1 LRNLHSAMSRA
12 MLMTRMGFAFF
23 QANQRWNGFWWHAR
37 INLWGFVMGDAIKHG
52 FANLLNIQGK
62 DDRPTFWWWVLFV
75 ILVSFGISTFASF
88 GFVASSVGDAMTLAS
103 NGVDESQVEIAMMQS
118 MADGLKTQTWISTG
132 VSFVGLGYLVVIVGG
147 LLPSK
152 TG

>member
-1 LRNLHSAMSRA
+1 
-12 MLMTRMGFAFF
+12 
-23 QANQRWNGFWWHAR
+23 
-37 INLWGFVMGDAIKHG
+37 MGDAIKHG

-118 MADGLKTQTWISTG
+118 MADGLNTQTWISTG